1 MPKFLKLLLDTRASA
16 AVILIRLSVGA
27 VFLSEGIQKFLY
39 PAARGAGRFEKIGF
53 EAAEMLGPFVGAFEI
68 VCGILVL
75 LGLATRFAA
84 VPLTV
89 IMVMAILSTK
99 IPILIGDDLW
109 GFRVREMSTY
119 GFWSMAHETRT
130 DFAMLLGSLFL
141 LIVGAGK
148 WSVDAVLTRR
158 GARAPGN
165 D

>member
-1 MPKFLKLLLDTRASA
+1 M
-16 AVILIRLSVGA
+16 
-27 VFLSEGIQKFLY
+27 
-39 PAARGAGRFEKIGF
+39 
-53 EAAEMLGPFVGAFEI
+53 FEI
-68 VCGILVL
+68 ACGILVL

-158 GARAPGN
+158 GARAE
-165 D
+165 